1 MKEER
6 LQAIILKAIPFRDK
20 QSIITLLSKER
31 GVVSMIVKGLNKT
44 RPHLTA
50 CITPLAES
58 EFIYREGR
66 SDLLSC
72 LDASLIDPHLALRE
86 KYSFL
91 QTAMQLA
98 KALLDTQY
106 PAKPSTTLY
115 ILLSRFLK
123 QIPLFGENIST
134 LKCCFILKLLKHEGL
149 LPQNHLC
156 VVCQEE
162 KSIFY
167 HEEGMFCHKHR
178 PMDAL
183 LFQKQ
188 EWSILENL
196 ANASCFS
203 SLKEILLAPLLEEK
217 IEQILQRN
225 NLARR

>member
-6 LQAIILKAIPFRDK
+6 LQAIVLKAIPFRDK

-31 GVVSMIVKGLNKT
+31 GVVSMIVKGLSKT
-44 RPHLTA
+44 RPHLIA

-72 LDASLIDPHLALRE
+72 QDASLIDPHLALRE

-106 PAKPSTTLY
+106 PAKASTPLY
-115 ILLSRFLK
+115 MLFSRFLK
-123 QIPLFGENIST
+123 QIPLFGDNVTT

-149 LPQNHLC
+149 LPENSLC
-156 VVCQEE
+156 IACQE
-162 KSIFY
+162 KGSSFY

-178 PMDAL
+178 PTDAV
-183 LFQKQ
+183 LFHKQ
-188 EWSILENL
+188 EWSIIELVS
-196 ANASCFS
+196 NASCFS
-203 SLKEILLAPLLEEK
+203 SLKETLISPLLEEK

-225 NLARR
+225 NLVGR